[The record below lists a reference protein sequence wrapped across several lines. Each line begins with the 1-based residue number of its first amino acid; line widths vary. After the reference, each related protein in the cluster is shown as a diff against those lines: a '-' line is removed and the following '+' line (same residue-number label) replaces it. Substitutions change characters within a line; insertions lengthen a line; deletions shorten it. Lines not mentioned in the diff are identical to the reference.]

1 MKKWFTR
8 MRALAAA
15 AVCMAAMVLPAF
27 AAGEPGVSV
36 PVKVSLSGTL
46 PARSES
52 FRFLLKADDPAS
64 PMPRGAE
71 NGEYTLTVTG
81 AGTKR
86 FPTAY
91 FTREG
96 VYTYT
101 VSQVRGT
108 NQNCTYD
115 DSVYTLVVTAEKT
128 LQGGLEVSVALH
140 QGENGEKV
148 NTAAFENTYK
158 STTAGTTTGGKTAS
172 AANGPKTGDEST
184 PLLYALLTIGSLG
197 VLGML
202 FLTRRR
208 TG

>member
-15 AVCMAAMVLPAF
+15 AVCMAAMVLPAL
-27 AAGEPGVSV
+27 AEGEPGVSV
-36 PVKVSLSGTL
+36 PVKVSLTGTL
-46 PARSES
+46 PARSER
-52 FRFLLKADDPAS
+52 FRILLKADDPAF
-64 PMPRGAE
+64 PMPQGAE
-71 NGEYTLTVTG
+71 NGEYTLTITG

-86 FPTAY
+86 FPTAA

-101 VSQVRGT
+101 IAQLKGT
-108 NQNCTYD
+108 DKNCTYD
-115 DSVYTLVVTAEKT
+115 DAVYTLVVTAEKM

-158 STTAGTTTGGKTAS
+158 STATGTATGGKTAS

-184 PLLYALLTIGSLG
+184 PLLYALLTAGSLG
-197 VLGML
+197 TLAIL

-208 TG
+208 AR